1 MFQRVL
7 NGVINGIYTYI
18 YYIHVMCTVQ
28 RYPTSHMRDN
38 YLYFSPKRP
47 TVDTGRAVVCSIVV
61 PNVVL
66 SELVSNND
74 FSTVVCVVYVCMCAT
89 HVQSHITSVVS
100 SFNLLFHS
108 FTGMIRDGVK
118 IPQDGNRS
126 NKYKHVA
133 VVHGHVWRTLCSVC
147 ATGAR
152 VARPVPCNS

>member
-1 MFQRVL
+1 M
-7 NGVINGIYTYI
+7 N
-18 YYIHVMCTVQ
+18 IHVMCTVQ

-74 FSTVVCVVYVCMCAT
+74 FRTVCVVYVCMCAT
-89 HVQSHITSVVS
+89 HVQSQITSKCC
-100 SFNLLFHS
+100 FNLLFHS

-126 NKYKHVA
+126 NKHRHVA
-133 VVHGHVWRTLCSVC
+133 VVRGHDWRPVCSVC

-152 VARPVPCNS
+152 VAHPVPCNS

>member
-18 YYIHVMCTVQ
+18 YIHDMYVYVCVHMYIHVMCTVQ

-74 FSTVVCVVYVCMCAT
+74 FSTVCVVPVLCLVKLHVC
-89 HVQSHITSVVS
+89 S
-100 SFNLLFHS
+100 L
-108 FTGMIRDGVK
+108 
-118 IPQDGNRS
+118 
-126 NKYKHVA
+126 
-133 VVHGHVWRTLCSVC
+133 
-147 ATGAR
+147 
-152 VARPVPCNS
+152 

>member
-74 FSTVVCVVYVCMCAT
+74 FRTVCVVYVCMYVCHT
-89 HVQSHITSVVS
+89 CSITD
-100 SFNLLFHS
+100 H
-108 FTGMIRDGVK
+108 K
-118 IPQDGNRS
+118 
-126 NKYKHVA
+126 
-133 VVHGHVWRTLCSVC
+133 
-147 ATGAR
+147 
-152 VARPVPCNS
+152 

>member
-100 SFNLLFHS
+100 TCC
-108 FTGMIRDGVK
+108 FTVSPG
-118 IPQDGNRS
+118 
-126 NKYKHVA
+126 
-133 VVHGHVWRTLCSVC
+133 
-147 ATGAR
+147 
-152 VARPVPCNS
+152 